1 MECINVCY
9 RSMQDLDA
17 LADRIDR
24 HPADQVLIQVFS
36 GVATRNR
43 LQQLQSEL
51 VRVFPGRAILG
62 VTSEDG
68 ILDASVLSKR
78 IVISVSLF
86 SGTRVRTHAVADIR
100 DDSREGK
107 LLGEHIRAT
116 GARLAILFVT
126 GAHGGRM
133 RNSTTFI
140 QALGKAA
147 AGVTVCGGQAGIDQ
161 VPSDTYVFTADTL
174 TSTGAVAASF
184 QSEDLHFWNFRSDG
198 WKPIGKPMEIATTDG
213 FHVQSIDNRSIREVY
228 DQYLG
233 RNATVSNLQNPTL
246 EFPLIYRR
254 GGLLRKNVPIGERP
268 DGSFQYMMKFANGD
282 KIRFSY
288 CDISMLEAE
297 AQKIKRK
304 LFKASPQAIFIYSC
318 SARKRVFGGEIAID
332 SKGFEEIASLA
343 GFFTSTEFF
352 TTPNG
357 TVHCLIQNM
366 TLLALA
372 EGPPPAGRHT
382 AHKFVASPKQG
393 NPRATRVLRMLTR
406 LISVTSEELER
417 SNRRLNEMA
426 HIDTMTGLF
435 NRRYFDRQLGE
446 EIRKKG
452 RTNPAPLSLIM
463 LDVDYFKQY
472 NDTYGH
478 TAGDECLATIGRLLR
493 EALRRSSDI
502 AFRYGGEEMGCLLP
516 ATDFAGARCLAEKI
530 LARIRAESIPH
541 KASKVAPHVTAS
553 IGFITF
559 HFDHAMLPESRTV
572 IDLCDQMLYRAK
584 EEGRDQAIGG
594 EYAGAFHAAKSKQ
607 D

>member
-1 MECINVCY
+1 MECINMCY
-9 RSMQDLDA
+9 RNMQDLDA

-43 LQQLQSEL
+43 LLQLQSEL
-51 VRVFPGRAILG
+51 VRFFPGRAILG
-62 VTSEDG
+62 VTNEDE
-68 ILDASVLSKR
+68 ILGADVLNKG

-86 SGTRVRTHAVADIR
+86 SSTKVRTHAVDDIS
-100 DDSREGK
+100 DDSRDGK
-107 LLGEHIRAT
+107 QLGEHLHAT
-116 GARLAILFVT
+116 GTRLAILFVT

-147 AGVTVCGGQAGIDQ
+147 AGVTICGGQAGIDR
-161 VPSDTYVFTADTL
+161 VPSNTYVFTADTL

-184 QSEDLHFWNFRSDG
+184 QGKDLRFWNFRSDG
-198 WKPIGKPMEIATTDG
+198 WKPIGRPMEIATTDG
-213 FHVQSIDNRSIREVY
+213 FHVRSIDNRSIREVY
-228 DQYLG
+228 DLYLG
-233 RNATVSNLQNPTL
+233 LNARISTLQNPTL

-254 GGLLRKNVPIGERP
+254 GGLLRKNVPIGEGP
-268 DGSFQYMMKFANGD
+268 DGSFEYLMKFTNGD
-282 KIRFSY
+282 KVRFSY
-288 CDISMLEAE
+288 CDISMLETE

-366 TLLALA
+366 TLLALT
-372 EGPPPAGRHT
+372 EGPPHAGGH
-382 AHKFVASPKQG
+382 AVPKFVAGPKQG
-393 NPRATRVLRMLTR
+393 TPRATRVLRMLTR

-463 LDVDYFKQY
+463 LDIDYFKQY

-478 TAGDECLATIGRLLR
+478 TAGDECLTTIGRLLR

-516 ATDFAGARCLAEKI
+516 ATDFAGARGLAEKI
-530 LARIRAESIPH
+530 LVRIRAESIPH
-541 KASKVAPHVTAS
+541 EASKVAPHVTAS

-559 HFDHAMLPESRTV
+559 HFNHAMLPESRTV

-584 EEGRDQAIGG
+584 EEGRDRTIGG
-594 EYAGAFHAAKSKQ
+594 EYTSAVQAEKREQ